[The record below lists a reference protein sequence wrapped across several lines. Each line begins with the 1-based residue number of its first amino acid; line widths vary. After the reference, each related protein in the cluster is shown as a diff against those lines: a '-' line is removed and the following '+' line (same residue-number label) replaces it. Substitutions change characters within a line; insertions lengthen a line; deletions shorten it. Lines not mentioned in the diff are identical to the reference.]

1 MSRPSPMTLLLAAL
15 AFIVACGAPTLDS
28 QITRYKAAVDKLDVL
43 AAKQPQL
50 KATIDQKKVE
60 FAAELETAKA
70 KPGEDGA
77 REVARLCSRMED
89 FERSLN
95 PTTPAPTANNTPGG
109 KLGTPPPAGG
119 VAPPAPNAAPT
130 GKLGDPAAPAPQPGG
145 SGFGTPTPTPAP
157 QPSGFGTPTPTP
169 TPTPAPTPTPSP
181 TPDAGSGFGGK

>member
-1 MSRPSPMTLLLAAL
+1 MPRLSPVTLLLAAL
-15 AFIVACGAPTLDS
+15 AFIAACGAPTLDS
-28 QITRYKAAVDKLDVL
+28 QLTRYKAAVDKLDVL

-50 KATIDQKKVE
+50 KPTIDQKKVE
-60 FAAELETAKA
+60 FAAELETAKV

-95 PTTPAPTANNTPGG
+95 PATPAPAPAGGPNNTPGG
-109 KLGTPPPAGG
+109 KLGTPPPAPSGTT
-119 VAPPAPNAAPT
+119 PPAPTGTAPAP
-130 GKLGDPAAPAPQPGG
+130 GKLGDPAAPAPGG

-157 QPSGFGTPTPTP
+157 TPT
-169 TPTPAPTPTPSP
+169 P